1 MLFQLVPGVFLCLI
15 NQNNSNTNWKK
26 ILELRNMQF
35 IEDCGISRQ
44 KQAKKEIVLRC
55 GAKKC
60 FEKQPIPNPHLL
72 IQGPRTQI
80 VISAKM

>member
-1 MLFQLVPGVFLCLI
+1 
-15 NQNNSNTNWKK
+15 
-26 ILELRNMQF
+26 MQF
-35 IEDCGISRQ
+35 IEDCDLTRQ
-44 KQAKKEIVLRC
+44 EQKKKKKEKKKVDIVLRC